1 MFIFKHKFTAVKNDF
16 VLLHFFKKVSTAC
29 IMIAKKHILL
39 SPNMFQSLL
48 KGLYYSNVQAVKH

>member
-1 MFIFKHKFTAVKNDF
+1 MP
-16 VLLHFFKKVSTAC
+16 TAC

-48 KGLYYSNVQAVKH
+48 KGLYYSNVQAVQH